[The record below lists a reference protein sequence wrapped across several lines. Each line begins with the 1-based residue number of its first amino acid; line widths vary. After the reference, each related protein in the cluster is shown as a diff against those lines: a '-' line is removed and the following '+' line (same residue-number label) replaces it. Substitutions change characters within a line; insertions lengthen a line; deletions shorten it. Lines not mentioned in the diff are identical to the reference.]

1 MRKTHFQLAPLLC
14 TSETLWYEAGCQ
26 QVTMSAS
33 CLEQLRYLDQRL
45 QENELTSEENDL
57 VRQHRLNS
65 LELRQK
71 RFALLGPMPTEHT
84 DTWGWEKQKQEA
96 ETEIK
101 LALETVLL
109 STPGLE
115 AAWQKHTEIEKLK
128 KLRADILQNASALLA
143 QQPTPGAAT
152 ASPTTSQTPGWRDQP
167 TSAGLQWLLA
177 FPRLTMR

>member
-1 MRKTHFQLAPLLC
+1 
-14 TSETLWYEAGCQ
+14 
-26 QVTMSAS
+26 MSAT

-45 QENELTSEENDL
+45 QESELTPEENDL
-57 VRQHRLNS
+57 VRQHRLAA

-71 RFALLGPMPTEHT
+71 RFASLGPMPTTHP

-128 KLRADILQNASALLA
+128 TLRADILQNASTLMA
-143 QQPTPGAAT
+143 QQPAGGAASST
-152 ASPTTSQTPGWRDQP
+152 TTSQAPGERSRHLPAQP
-167 TSAGLQWLLA
+167 
-177 FPRLTMR
+177 FPMAPPGV